1 MKKKWNTHIESVHP
15 NRRNADRNLS
25 TWAANVSRDIA
36 FIIWETRST
45 AHTNVMTAHT
55 VSITMAHE
63 EQDEVEAMPVQR
75 HQEWASAQDQNRQR
89 LAESDRGTGEGAAAA
104 VDARASDLGQFR
116 FQEERR
122 RIQGECECMAAKVR
136 RPSEGAL
143 VGTGPCDHASSAPA
157 FGRQS
162 KSLPID
168 AQPGWRRS
176 ELDVAATSLQRI
188 KWRTAPGIV
197 DPQKHST
204 TSASTSKLG
213 AKSQGAPS

>member
-1 MKKKWNTHIESVHP
+1 
-15 NRRNADRNLS
+15 
-25 TWAANVSRDIA
+25 
-36 FIIWETRST
+36 
-45 AHTNVMTAHT
+45 MTAHA

-63 EQDEVEAMPVQR
+63 EQDEVEAMLVQR
-75 HQEWASAQDQNRQR
+75 HQERASAQDQNRQR
-89 LAESDRGTGEGAAAA
+89 LAESERETREGAAAA
-104 VDARASDLGQFR
+104 VDDLAADLGQFI
-116 FQEERR
+116 FQEECRR
-122 RIQGECECMAAKVR
+122 VQGECECMAAKAR

-143 VGTGPCDHASSAPA
+143 VGTGPRDHASSAPA
-157 FGRQS
+157 FERQS

-204 TSASTSKLG
+204 TFASTSKLG
-213 AKSQGAPS
+213 AKSRPLETVLPDN